1 MRHNYK
7 VKKLGRQK
15 DHRDMLVINQFKT
28 LVQYGKLETTEQKA
42 KVVAGFADKI
52 LSRLAKLDNERAL
65 QLLESKLKNKKFT
78 KYLVEEIKPV
88 LDREFGFVRKYKLE
102 TRKGDNASM
111 MLLEL
116 IKKEQK
122 SKKSNKKKEK

>member
-15 DHRDMLVINQFKT
+15 DHRDALVINQFKS
-28 LVQYGKLETTEQKA
+28 LVQYGKLETTEPKA

-52 LSRLAKLDNERAL
+52 LSRLVKLEDERAL
-65 QLLESKLKNKKFT
+65 QLLESKLKDKDIVKFLI
-78 KYLVEEIKPV
+78 KEIKPS
-88 LDREFGFVRKYKLE
+88 LDREYGFVRKYKLGN
-102 TRKGDNASM
+102 RKGDNSKL

-116 IKKEQK
+116 IKKE
-122 SKKSNKKKEK
+122 SKPKKTNKKDKK